1 MKLRMKI
8 ALGQIDTTVGD
19 LAGNVARMATFA
31 RRATALGAD
40 LIVFPELSIT
50 GYPPR
55 DLVEK
60 ESFLERSECELERL
74 ARETA
79 DLPIALICGY
89 VGKSPERSGK
99 RATNSAAILH
109 HGAILV
115 RQTKMLLPTYDV
127 FDEARYFLP
136 GASEQV
142 TTLDGRK
149 VALTIC
155 EDAWN
160 DKQFWQRPLYQRDPV
175 AEMAH
180 AGAEILISIN
190 ASPYHMG
197 KRALRREIFAAA
209 ARHHCMPVVYV
220 NQVGGNDSL
229 VFDGSSFAMDAKG
242 AVTASAA
249 SFQEDLVLWDT
260 ETPAGDRHENLSD
273 ECEAVYDAL
282 VLGTRDYIRKC
293 GFEKALVGLSG
304 GIDSSLTAVIA
315 ADAVGPQNVIG
326 VSMPGPFSSE
336 GSISDARALAQNLGL
351 RFEVAPISTEYT
363 AFLGVLDPIFA
374 GAPRDVT
381 EENLQARLR
390 GVTLMALSNKWSAL
404 VLTTGNKSELA
415 VGYCTLYGDMCGGLA
430 VISDVPK
437 TLVYSLSRVANRRH
451 AGAIPET
458 VFEKPPS
465 AELRPNQKDSDS
477 LPDYEVLDPILRAY
491 VEENQAPRRIAE
503 DLSLPL
509 DLVRNIITKVDRN
522 EYKRQQA
529 APGLKVTTKAFGI
542 GRRFPIAQRYTE

>member
-1 MKLRMKI
+1 MKI
-8 ALGQIDTTVGD
+8 ALGQINTTVGD
-19 LAGNVARMATFA
+19 LAGNTDLMVSAA
-31 RRATALGAD
+31 RRADNLGAD
-40 LIVFPELSIT
+40 LIAFPELSIT

-60 ESFLERSECELERL
+60 ESFLHRSECELARL

-79 DLPIALICGY
+79 DLPLALICGY
-89 VGKSPERSGK
+89 VGRSPKNAGK
-99 RATNSAAILH
+99 QATNSAAIVK
-109 HGAILV
+109 GGEILL
-115 RQTKMLLPTYDV
+115 RQVKMLLPTYDV

-136 GASEQV
+136 GDSPRLA
-142 TTLDGRK
+142 TLDGRNI
-149 VALTIC
+149 ALTIC

-160 DKQFWQRPLYQRDPV
+160 DKQFWERRLYQRDPV
-175 AEMAH
+175 DELAK
-180 AGAEILISIN
+180 AGGQILISIN

-197 KRALRREIFAAA
+197 KRALRREIFAAT
-209 ARHHCMPVVYV
+209 ARHHQLPVVYV

-229 VFDGSSFAMDAKG
+229 VFDGSSFAMDATG
-242 AVTASAA
+242 QVVASCASFAEDLVVWDTESAA
-249 SFQEDLVLWDT
+249 SDL
-260 ETPAGDRHENLSD
+260 HENLSD
-273 ECEAVYDAL
+273 ECEAVYEAL

-293 GFEKALVGLSG
+293 GFLKVLIGLSG

-315 ADAVGPQNVIG
+315 ADAVGAANVVG

-336 GSISDARALAQNLGL
+336 GSVADARVLAQNLGIRL
-351 RFEVAPISTEYT
+351 ESAPISGEYN
-363 AFLGVLDPIFA
+363 AFLQVLDPIFD

-390 GVTLMALSNKWSAL
+390 GVTLMAFSNKWNAI

-451 AGAIPET
+451 AGAIPEG
-458 VFEKPPS
+458 VFQKPPS
-465 AELRPNQKDSDS
+465 AELRPDQKDTDS
-477 LPDYEVLDPILRAY
+477 LPEYDVLDRILRAY
-491 VEENQAPRRIAE
+491 IEENESPGRIAQE
-503 DLSLPL
+503 YGLDV
-509 DLVRNIITKVDRN
+509 DLVRNIISKVDRN

-542 GRRFPIAQRYTE
+542 GRRIPIAQKYTE

>member
-1 MKLRMKI
+1 MKI
-8 ALGQIDTTVGD
+8 ALGQINTTIGD
-19 LAGNVARMATFA
+19 LTGNVDRMVDAARKAA
-31 RRATALGAD
+31 ALHAD
-40 LIVFPELSIT
+40 LIAFPELSIT

-60 ESFLERSECELERL
+60 ESFLERSECELQRL

-99 RATNSAAILH
+99 RATNSAAILQR
-109 HGAILV
+109 GAIV
-115 RQTKMLLPTYDV
+115 FRQTKMLLPTYDV

-136 GASEQV
+136 GDAAHL
-142 TTLDGRK
+142 TALDGRN

-155 EDAWN
+155 DDAWN
-160 DKQFWQRPLYQRDPV
+160 DKQYWKRPLYQRDPV
-175 AEMAH
+175 AELAQ

-209 ARHHCMPVVYV
+209 ARHHRMPVVYV

-229 VFDGSSFAMDAKG
+229 VFDGSSFAMDANG
-242 AVTASAA
+242 NVTASAA
-249 SFQEDLVLWDT
+249 SFEEDLVLWDS
-260 ETPAGDRHENLSD
+260 ETAAGDRHENLPD

-282 VLGTRDYIRKC
+282 VLGTLDYIRKC

-304 GIDSSLTAVIA
+304 GIDSSLTAAIA
-315 ADAVGPQNVIG
+315 ADAVGAQNVIG

-437 TLVYSLSRVANRRH
+437 TLVYTLSRVANKRH
-451 AGAIPET
+451 HDAIPEN
-458 VFEKPPS
+458 VFVKPPS
-465 AELRPNQKDSDS
+465 AELRPDQKDTDS
-477 LPDYEVLDPILRAY
+477 LPEYPVLDAILEAY
-491 VEENQAPRRIAE
+491 IEQYRAPRQIAE
-503 DLSLPL
+503 SLHL
-509 DLVRNIITKVDRN
+509 
-522 EYKRQQA
+522 
-529 APGLKVTTKAFGI
+529 
-542 GRRFPIAQRYTE
+542 

>member
-1 MKLRMKI
+1 MKI
-8 ALGQIDTTVGD
+8 ALGQINTTVGD
-19 LAGNVARMATFA
+19 LAGNVDRMAAFA
-31 RRATALGAD
+31 RRASEAGAD
-40 LIVFPELSIT
+40 LIAFPELSIT

-60 ESFLERSECELERL
+60 ESFLERSECELLRL

-89 VGKSPERSGK
+89 VGKSPEGAGK
-99 RATNSAAILH
+99 RATNSAAIVRR
-109 HGAILV
+109 GAIIF

-136 GASEQV
+136 GESPHLMV
-142 TTLDGRK
+142 FDGRNL
-149 VALTIC
+149 ALTIC

-160 DKQFWQRPLYQRDPV
+160 DKQYWERRLYSRDPV
-175 AEMAH
+175 EELAQ
-180 AGAEILISIN
+180 AGAQILISIN

-197 KRALRREIFAAA
+197 KRALRREIFSAT
-209 ARHHCMPVVYV
+209 ARHRRLPVVYV

-229 VFDGSSFAMDAKG
+229 VFDGSSFAMDAAG
-242 AVTASAA
+242 NVTASAA

-260 ETPAGDRHENLSD
+260 ETAAGDQHENLPD

-293 GFEKALVGLSG
+293 GFRRVLIGLSG

-315 ADAVGPQNVIG
+315 ADAVGPENVVG
-326 VSMPGPFSSE
+326 VAMPGPFSSE
-336 GSISDARALAQNLGL
+336 GSIADARALALNLDV

-363 AFLGVLDPIFA
+363 AFLRVLDPIFN
-374 GAPRDVT
+374 GVPRDVT

-390 GVTLMALSNKWSAL
+390 GVTLMALSNKWGAL

-437 TLVYSLSRVANRRH
+437 TLVYELSRVANRRH
-451 AGAIPET
+451 PGAIPDS

-465 AELRPNQKDSDS
+465 AELRPNQRDTDS
-477 LPDYEVLDPILRAY
+477 LPEYEVLDRILRAY
-491 VEENQAPRRIAE
+491 IEENQTPRRIADE
-503 DLSLPL
+503 QGLSL

-542 GRRFPIAQRYTE
+542 GRRFPIAQKYTE